1 MRCDLVDTYTT
12 FISTHICF
20 TKEKYQ
26 IVEFVPFLAN
36 MMQHQQNSIIPEMRF
51 SSTFGPHF
59 DEKREPA
66 CCYKE
71 KWIFPRYN
79 ANLDTFV
86 LCKPHTKNHID
97 TTHNNNKLKNFGPH
111 FDERESNWKQMKS
124 WFSFWRAYFSTHRN
138 ISSSAKM
145 NSCKPGTLWM
155 KGHKSLWTLC
165 DSYLKIACGKFLLS
179 EKYVCHILIY
189 SYIRIIILW
198 SSIKDTHVPF
208 LDLHLN
214 MKRRRSAGPGR

>member
-1 MRCDLVDTYTT
+1 M
-12 FISTHICF
+12 
-20 TKEKYQ
+20 
-26 IVEFVPFLAN
+26 
-36 MMQHQQNSIIPEMRF
+36 
-51 SSTFGPHF
+51 
-59 DEKREPA
+59 KRESLLA
-66 CCYKE
+66 VTRRNEY
-71 KWIFPRYN
+71 FPDTMQN
-79 ANLDTFV
+79 WTLFSFANPIP
-86 LCKPHTKNHID
+86 KI
-97 TTHNNNKLKNFGPH
+97 KLNNFGRH
-111 FDERESNWKQMKS
+111 FDERESNWMQMKS